1 VSTTTEE
8 LAAPPRQTHRALVLT
23 ALVVAM
29 FLAAIEGTI
38 VATAMPSIAA
48 RLGGFSLYG
57 WVFSSY
63 LLMQAVTTPI
73 FGKLADL
80 FGRKPVFIAGVLIFL
95 VGATLCGFAQSM
107 GTLVAFR
114 FLQGIG
120 AGAVLPMSATLAGD
134 LYSLQER
141 GRIQG
146 YLASVWG
153 VSSIL
158 GPLAGGLIVD
168 HVAWPWIF
176 WLNLPFGLVSVALI
190 ATFLHESV
198 EHRTR
203 SIDFAGTALLLV
215 GLSAMMLALTQA
227 ESWGLRPAGM
237 LAGVAL
243 LTLLLFLRQQRAA
256 ADPLMH
262 FELWSNPIIRR
273 GNLAILCAGIAMIGL
288 ITFLP
293 TFVQGVLGGSA
304 LAAGFTLSGMSI
316 GWPIAS
322 VVAGRS
328 FLKVGVRSLV
338 RAGGIFVVAGSLVIG
353 LFAVQGAVWA
363 GLGAFLMGMGF
374 GLLNTTYIVA
384 IQTSVPWA
392 QRGVATA
399 TNMLMRNLGNAIGAA
414 MLGGLLN
421 LRLAQYIERRGLG
434 STISLDSVRDLIQ
447 DGAGTPAGGGGA
459 AMDVL
464 QAGLSSSLVLVF
476 WSVAAFSVAILAIS
490 WGVPDLAGERMQE
503 SEVRSEK
510 AGFDG

>member
-1 VSTTTEE
+1 
-8 LAAPPRQTHRALVLT
+8 
-23 ALVVAM
+23 
-29 FLAAIEGTI
+29 
-38 VATAMPSIAA
+38 
-48 RLGGFSLYG
+48 
-57 WVFSSY
+57 
-63 LLMQAVTTPI
+63 
-73 FGKLADL
+73 
-80 FGRKPVFIAGVLIFL
+80 
-95 VGATLCGFAQSM
+95 
-107 GTLVAFR
+107 
-114 FLQGIG
+114 
-120 AGAVLPMSATLAGD
+120 
-134 LYSLQER
+134 
-141 GRIQG
+141 
-146 YLASVWG
+146 

-158 GPLAGGLIVD
+158 GPLAGGLIVE
-168 HVAWPWIF
+168 HVAWNWIF
-176 WLNLPFGLVSVALI
+176 WLNLPFGLVSVGLI
-190 ATFLHESV
+190 AAFLHESV
-198 EHRTR
+198 EHRRR

-227 ESWGLRPAGM
+227 EDWGLRPAAL

-243 LTLLLFLRQQRAA
+243 VTLVLFLRQQKAA
-256 ADPLMH
+256 PDPVMH

-316 GWPIAS
+316 WWPIAS

-328 FLKVGVRSLV
+328 FLRVGVRSLV
-338 RAGGIFVVAGSLVIG
+338 RAGGLFVVAGSLVIG
-353 LFAVQGAVWA
+353 LFAVRGAVWA

-434 STISLDSVRDLIQ
+434 STISLDSVRGLIQ
-447 DGAGTPAGGGGA
+447 DGGGVPAGEGA
-459 AMDVL
+459 AMAVL

-476 WSVAAFSVAILAIS
+476 WTVAAFSVAILAIS
-490 WGVPDLAGERMQE
+490 WAVPDLAEERIQE
-503 SEVRSEK
+503 SEVRSRT
-510 AGFDG
+510 A